1 VKLYLFLIR
10 RFLRFKSGFLLSV
23 LAFLSISGIFLGVLA
38 LILVTGVMTG
48 FHSEIKSRILSLA
61 PHILVQKFGGEKIEN
76 PDSVMSLISGIR
88 GVKEVIPYKITKTLF
103 KHKDNVDGGLIRGI
117 PEKDFPLYN
126 KLKKSIVEG
135 EFSLKEGEILLG
147 SFLAY
152 RLRAEP
158 GDTIMLV
165 IPFEKKVSPIF
176 FPVRVKKFVVKGIF
190 DLGYYEYNA
199 SFAFISLKEF
209 NRILKNIN
217 PLIEVVLSDPYKA
230 QDIKNKLEKILRY
243 PFYTVT
249 WIEMNRSLFSALKLE
264 KLAMFL
270 ILTILIFVASFM
282 ISGNLFVLMAKKT
295 REIGILMSMGFRKR
309 DIFRIFLLE
318 GIMLGSIG
326 IFSGT
331 FLGSLLG
338 FIAGKYKLIK
348 LPPDVYFID
357 YMPVLINIRDVI
369 LIIISAYIIVFIS
382 SFIPAIKASKIM
394 PREALRYE

>member
-1 VKLYLFLIR
+1 MRLYLFLIR
-10 RFLRFKSGFLLSV
+10 RFLRLKSGFLLSI
-23 LAFLSISGIFLGVLA
+23 LAFLSVSGIFLGVLA

-61 PHILVQKFGGEKIEN
+61 PHILVQKFDGEKIEN
-76 PDSVMSLISGIR
+76 PDSIIKEIYRVKGI
-88 GVKEVIPYKITKTLF
+88 KKVIPYKITKTLF

-117 PEKDFPLYN
+117 PEEDFPLYN
-126 KLKKSIVEG
+126 KLRENIVEG
-135 EFSLKEGEILLG
+135 EFSLKNGEILLG
-147 SFLAY
+147 LFLAY

-158 GDTIMLV
+158 GDTINLIV
-165 IPFEKKVSPIF
+165 PLEKEVSSLF
-176 FPVRVKKFVVKGIF
+176 FPVKVKKFFVSGIF

-199 SFAFISLKEF
+199 SFAFVSLEEF
-209 NRILKNIN
+209 NKILKKEN
-217 PLIEVVLSDPYKA
+217 PLIEVVLSDPYRA
-230 QDIKNKLEKILRY
+230 NDIKNKLEKILRY

-264 KLAMFL
+264 KLALFL

-295 REIGILMSMGFRKR
+295 REIGILMSMGFRRK
-309 DIFRIFLLE
+309 DVFRIFLLE
-318 GIMLGSIG
+318 GIILGSIG

-331 FLGSLLG
+331 LLGSFLG

-357 YMPVLINIRDVI
+357 YMPVLINMKDVL
-369 LIIISAYIIVFIS
+369 LIIISAYIIVFLS
-382 SFIPAIKASKIM
+382 SFIPAIKALNIL

>member
-1 VKLYLFLIR
+1 MKLYLFLIR

-23 LAFLSISGIFLGVLA
+23 LAFLSVSGIFLGVLA

-61 PHILVQKFGGEKIEN
+61 PHILVQKFGGEKIVN
-76 PDSVMSLISGIR
+76 PDSVMKEIYKIK
-88 GVKEVIPYKITKTLF
+88 GVKKVIPYKMTKTLF
-103 KHKDNVDGGLIRGI
+103 KHTDNVDGGLIRGI
-117 PEKDFPLYN
+117 PEEDFPLYN

-135 EFSLKEGEILLG
+135 KFSLKEGEILLG

-158 GDTIMLV
+158 GDTIMLI

-176 FPVRVKKFVVKGIF
+176 FPVKVKKFVVTGIF

-209 NRILKNIN
+209 DRILKDVK

-230 QDIKNKLEKILRY
+230 QNIKNKLEKILRY

-309 DIFRIFLLE
+309 DVFRIFLLE
-318 GIMLGSIG
+318 GVMLGSIG

-357 YMPVLINIRDVI
+357 YMPVLINLRDVF
-369 LIIISAYIIVFIS
+369 LIVISAYIIVFIS
-382 SFIPAIKASKIM
+382 SFIPAIKASKIV

>member
-1 VKLYLFLIR
+1 VKLYLFLIK

-23 LAFLSISGIFLGVLA
+23 LAFLSISGIFLGVFA

-76 PDSVMSLISGIR
+76 PDSIMSLISEIE
-88 GVKEVIPYKITKTLF
+88 GVKEVLPYKVTKTLF
-103 KHKDNVDGGLIRGI
+103 KHISNVDGGLVRGV
-117 PEKDFPLYN
+117 PQKDFPLYN
-126 KLKKSIVEG
+126 KLEKSILEG

-152 RLRAEP
+152 RLKAEP

-176 FPVRVKKFVVKGIF
+176 FPVRLKKFVVRGIF

-209 NRILKNIN
+209 DRVLKDAS

-230 QDIKNKLEKILRY
+230 QDAKNKLEKVLRY

-295 REIGILMSMGFRKR
+295 REIGVLMSMGFRKR
-309 DIFRIFLLE
+309 DVFTIFLLE
-318 GIMLGSIG
+318 GILLGSIG
-326 IFSGT
+326 ILLGT
-331 FLGSLLG
+331 FFGSLFG
-338 FIAGKYKLIK
+338 FVAGKYRIIK

-357 YMPVLINIRDVI
+357 YMPVLINLRDVL

-382 SFIPAIKASKIM
+382 SFIPALKASRM
-394 PREALRYE
+394 VPREALRYE

>member
-1 VKLYLFLIR
+1 MKLYLFLIK

-23 LAFLSISGIFLGVLA
+23 LAFLSISGIFLGVFA

-76 PDSVMSLISGIR
+76 PDSIMSLISEIE
-88 GVKEVIPYKITKTLF
+88 GVKEVLPYKVTKTLF
-103 KHKDNVDGGLIRGI
+103 KHISNVDGGLVRGV
-117 PEKDFPLYN
+117 PQKDFPLYN
-126 KLKKSIVEG
+126 KLEKSILEG

-152 RLRAEP
+152 RLKAEP

-176 FPVRVKKFVVKGIF
+176 FPVRLKKFVVRGIF

-209 NRILKNIN
+209 DRVLKDAS

-230 QDIKNKLEKILRY
+230 QDAKNKLEKVLRY

-295 REIGILMSMGFRKR
+295 REIGVLMSMGFRKR
-309 DIFRIFLLE
+309 DVFTIFLLE
-318 GIMLGSIG
+318 GILLGSIG
-326 IFSGT
+326 ILLGT
-331 FLGSLLG
+331 FFGSLFG
-338 FIAGKYKLIK
+338 FVAGKYRIIK

-357 YMPVLINIRDVI
+357 YMPVLINLRDVL

-382 SFIPAIKASKIM
+382 SFIPALKASRM
-394 PREALRYE
+394 VPREALRYE

>member
-1 VKLYLFLIR
+1 MKLYLFLIR

-23 LAFLSISGIFLGVLA
+23 LAFLSVSGIFLGVLA

-61 PHILVQKFGGEKIEN
+61 PHILVQKFGGEKIVN
-76 PDSVMSLISGIR
+76 PDSVMKEIYKIK
-88 GVKEVIPYKITKTLF
+88 GVKKVIPYKMTKTLF
-103 KHKDNVDGGLIRGI
+103 KHTDNVDGGLIRGI
-117 PEKDFPLYN
+117 PEEDFPLYN

-135 EFSLKEGEILLG
+135 KFSLKEGEILLG

-158 GDTIMLV
+158 GDTIMLI

-176 FPVRVKKFVVKGIF
+176 FPVKVKKFVVAGIF

-209 NRILKNIN
+209 DRILKDVK
-217 PLIEVVLSDPYKA
+217 PLIEVVLYDPYNA
-230 QDIKNKLEKILRY
+230 QNIKNKLEKILRY

-309 DIFRIFLLE
+309 DVFRIFLLE
-318 GIMLGSIG
+318 GVMLGSIG

-357 YMPVLINIRDVI
+357 YMPVLINLRDVF
-369 LIIISAYIIVFIS
+369 LIVISAYIIVFIS
-382 SFIPAIKASKIM
+382 SFILAIKASKIV